1 MKVNINLTI
10 LGQSIAFLIFVWF
23 CMKFVW
29 PPITAALA
37 TRKEKIAQGLEAAER
52 GLQSQEQAQVE
63 VQAKLDEAKQHA
75 NEIINQ
81 AQKRA
86 NEIVEEAKTNAT
98 QEGDRIKASAQSEID
113 KEVNRAKE
121 QLRGQVSALA
131 IAGAE
136 KVLNKEINADAHR
149 AVLDDLAAQI

>member
-1 MKVNINLTI
+1 MNINLTI

-86 NEIVEEAKTNAT
+86 TEIVEEAKTNAT

>member
-1 MKVNINLTI
+1 MNINLTI
-10 LGQSIAFLIFVWF
+10 LGQSLAFLVFTWF

-29 PPITAALA
+29 PPIMAALA

-98 QEGDRIKASAQSEID
+98 HEGDRIKASAQSEID
-113 KEVNRAKE
+113 KEINRAKE

>member
-1 MKVNINLTI
+1 MNINATLI
-10 LGQSIAFLIFVWF
+10 GQSIAFLVFVWF

-29 PPITAALA
+29 PPITGALA
-37 TRKEKIAQGLEAAER
+37 ERKKKISEGLEAAER
-52 GLQSQEQAQVE
+52 GLQSQEQAQVQ
-63 VQAKLDEAKQHA
+63 VQAQITEAKQQA
-75 NEIINQ
+75 SEIINQ

-86 NEIVEEAKTNAT
+86 SEIVEDAKGTAS
-98 QEGDRIKASAQSEID
+98 QEGERIKAAAHSDIEKEI
-113 KEVNRAKE
+113 NRAKE
-121 QLRGQVSALA
+121 QLRSQVSTLA

>member
-1 MKVNINLTI
+1 MNINLTLI
-10 LGQSIAFLIFVWF
+10 GQSIAFLFFAVF

-37 TRKEKIAQGLEAAER
+37 ERKKKIAEGLEAAER
-52 GLQSQEQAQVE
+52 GMQSQEQAQVQ
-63 VQAKLDEAKQHA
+63 VQAQLTEAKQQA
-75 NEIINQ
+75 SEIINQ

-86 NEIVEEAKTNAT
+86 NEIVEEAKGTAV
-98 QEGDRIKASAQSEID
+98 QEGERIKTAAHSDIE

-121 QLRGQVSALA
+121 QLRSQVSSLA

-136 KVLNKEINADAHR
+136 RVLNKEINADAHK

>member
-1 MKVNINLTI
+1 MNINLTLI
-10 LGQSIAFLIFVWF
+10 GQSIAFLVFVWF

-86 NEIVEEAKTNAT
+86 NEIVEEAKTDAT
-98 QEGDRIKASAQSEID
+98 HEGERIKASAQSEID

-149 AVLDDLAAQI
+149 AVLDDLASQI

>member
-1 MKVNINLTI
+1 
-10 LGQSIAFLIFVWF
+10 
-23 CMKFVW
+23 MKFVW
-29 PPITAALA
+29 PPIMAALA

-63 VQAKLDEAKQHA
+63 VRAKLDEAKQHA

-98 QEGDRIKASAQSEID
+98 HEGDRIKASAQSEID
-113 KEVNRAKE
+113 KEINRAKE

-136 KVLNKEINADAHR
+136 KVLNKEINADTHR

>member
-1 MKVNINLTI
+1 MNINLT
-10 LGQSIAFLIFVWF
+10 LFGQSIAFLVFAWF

-86 NEIVEEAKTNAT
+86 NEIVEEAKSNAT
-98 QEGDRIKASAQSEID
+98 QEGDRIKASARSEID
-113 KEVNRAKE
+113 KEINRAKE

-136 KVLNKEINADAHR
+136 KVLNKEINADSHR
-149 AVLDDLAAQI
+149 AVLDELAAQI

>member
-1 MKVNINLTI
+1 MNINLTI
-10 LGQSIAFLIFVWF
+10 LGQSIAFLVFVWF

-29 PPITAALA
+29 PPIMTALA

-52 GLQSQEQAQVE
+52 GLQSQEQAQIE

-98 QEGDRIKASAQSEID
+98 HEGDRIKASAQSEID

-121 QLRGQVSALA
+121 QLRGQVSVLA